1 MQVGTTD
8 SLTPSDIW
16 QTLQSVQPI
25 RHPLLALHSLQF
37 DMKDFSEGPAYS
49 WYLKIT
55 SATRKAQLDGAP
67 PPLWPLFVALISL

>member
-25 RHPLLALHSLQF
+25 HHPLLALHSLQF
-37 DMKDFSEGPAYS
+37 DMKDFSEGPEYS
-49 WYLKIT
+49 
-55 SATRKAQLDGAP
+55 
-67 PPLWPLFVALISL
+67 